1 MSDSRA
7 VRFCRFVY
15 VVAAASLTVLSLPAS
30 ADEIDD
36 KVIDRG
42 FRPHSRYA
50 STFLNSVDTAT
61 IAVHLTVVRKADK
74 TSHSSASQKQIIA
87 LIRENKIAAAAAG
100 SGRVDLGRL
109 EATSQWDLFL
119 NDMQRIAETL
129 KGQVSAADY
138 HLFMELV
145 WPVDGQP
152 IFGIHC
158 YVFDRQGR
166 NAFSFLLN
174 SHHQLFAD
182 AKLITRGTSEAARDR
197 LVKRAT
203 AVGMTAFEAQVDQAR
218 KSPPRAADAG
228 SKRGEAGVFDDFE
241 SGLRSGKDEFGI
253 PIGFVTFTDGSSAIS
268 ISTTTTH
275 PPLSDK
281 AAGKNVLKLDF
292 DVTGWAG
299 FLHIFENDTVDQWTS
314 YDWTDFNQFSFWLY
328 GRNSGNSLFV
338 HILDNRKPS
347 STVDDAERYGYD
359 FITDDFSGWK
369 QVIIRFADLRRKEV
383 GNGAPVDGLGL
394 SEVHGWAFG
403 TTNTGGPITYYLDNF
418 ELRNAP
424 ASSADYTI
432 NELPMYGHLQKTAD
446 QKRSDKRYIKEMTE
460 SGRSREA
467 AADSVARVG
476 WNMYYQGYWSAAI
489 KRFNQAWLL
498 DPKNQLALWGFAAIS
513 IDRGHIEEAIR
524 YFRMAIENGPED
536 PSLQR
541 DYENALKMSKH

>member
-1 MSDSRA
+1 
-7 VRFCRFVY
+7 VRYLFGFLCFC
-15 VVAAASLTVLSLPAS
+15 ALGAVLSLPALAHES
-30 ADEIDD
+30 DD
-36 KVIDRG
+36 KLGDPG
-42 FRPHSRYA
+42 FRPYSEYTSA
-50 STFLNSVDTAT
+50 FLNAVDTAT
-61 IAVHLTVVRKADK
+61 IAVYPTIVRKADR
-74 TSHSSASQKQIIA
+74 TSHSFPSQKQIIA
-87 LIRENKIAAAAAG
+87 LIRENEIAAAAAG

-129 KGQVSAADY
+129 KGQTSAADY

-145 WPVDGQP
+145 WPVNGQP

-158 YVFDRQGR
+158 YVFDRQGQ

-182 AKLITRGTSEAARDR
+182 AKLSARGTSEAARDR
-197 LVKRAT
+197 LVKKAT

-228 SKRGEAGVFDDFE
+228 STRVEAGVFDDFE

-275 PPLSDK
+275 PPGADK
-281 AAGKNVLKLDF
+281 AAGKNALKLDF

-299 FLHIFENDTVDQWTS
+299 FLHIFENDTVDQWTT
-314 YDWTDFNQFSFWLY
+314 YDWTDFNQFSLWLY

-359 FITDDFSGWK
+359 FTDDFSGWK
-369 QVIIRFADLRRKEV
+369 QVIVRFDDLRRKEV

-403 TTNTGGPITYYLDNF
+403 TTNTGGPITYYLDSF
-418 ELRNAP
+418 ELRSAP
-424 ASSADYTI
+424 ACSADYPI
-432 NELPMYGHLQKTAD
+432 NELPMYAHIHKTAD
-446 QKRSDKRYIKEMTE
+446 QKRADKRYIKQMTE
-460 SGRSREA
+460 GGRSREA
-467 AADSVARVG
+467 AADYAARVG
-476 WNMYYQGYWSAAI
+476 WNMFYRGDCSTAI

-498 DPKNQLALWGFAAIS
+498 DPKNQLALWGFAVIS
-513 IDRGHIEEAIR
+513 IDRGQIEEAIR
-524 YFRMAIENGPED
+524 YYRMAIENGPEN

-541 DYENALKMSKH
+541 DYENALKILEH

>member
-1 MSDSRA
+1 MRYLFGFLCVCA
-7 VRFCRFVY
+7 LGV
-15 VVAAASLTVLSLPAS
+15 VLSLPALAHES
-30 ADEIDD
+30 DD
-36 KVIDRG
+36 KLGDPG
-42 FRPHSRYA
+42 FRPYSEYTSA
-50 STFLNSVDTAT
+50 FLSAVDTTT
-61 IAVHLTVVRKADK
+61 IAVYPTIVRKADG
-74 TSHSSASQKQIIA
+74 TSHSVESQKQIVA
-87 LIRENKIAAAAAG
+87 LIRQKEMAAPVAG
-100 SGRVDLGRL
+100 SSRVDLGRL
-109 EATSQWDLFL
+109 EPSSQWDLFL
-119 NDMQRIAETL
+119 HDMQRIGETL
-129 KGQVSAADY
+129 KGQGSDADY

-145 WPVDGQP
+145 WPVSGGP

-158 YVFDRQGR
+158 YVFDQQGQ
-166 NAFSFLLN
+166 NAFSFLVN
-174 SHHQLFAD
+174 SHHELFAD
-182 AKLITRGTSEAARDR
+182 ARLIARGTSQAARDR
-197 LVKRAT
+197 LVKKAT
-203 AVGMTAFEAQVDQAR
+203 DVGVTAFEAQVEQAR
-218 KSPPRAADAG
+218 KSLPRAADT
-228 SKRGEAGVFDDFE
+228 SSTRVEAGVFDDFE
-241 SGLRSGKDEFGI
+241 SGLPSGKDKFGI
-253 PIGFVTFTDGSSAIS
+253 PIGFVTFADGSSAIS

-281 AAGKNVLKLDF
+281 AAGKNALKLDF

-424 ASSADYTI
+424 GCSADYPI
-432 NELPMYGHLQKTAD
+432 DELPMYGHIQKTAD
-446 QKRSDKRYIKEMTE
+446 QKRADTRYIKYMTE
-460 SGRSREA
+460 GGRNREA
-467 AADSVARVG
+467 AADSAARVG
-476 WNMYYQGYWSAAI
+476 WNMFYRGDCSTAI

-498 DPKNQLALWGFAAIS
+498 DPKNQLALWGFAVIS
-513 IDRGHIEEAIR
+513 IDRAEIEEAIR
-524 YFRMAIENGPED
+524 YYRMALESGPED
-536 PSLQR
+536 PSLRR
-541 DYENALKMSKH
+541 DYENTLKRLEH

>member
-7 VRFCRFVY
+7 VRFRRFVY
-15 VVAAASLTVLSLPAS
+15 VVAAASLTVLSLPAL
-30 ADEIDD
+30 AHGNDD
-36 KVIDRG
+36 KVIDPG

-50 STFLNSVDTAT
+50 STFLNTLDTAT
-61 IAVHLTVVRKADK
+61 IAVHPTVVRKADR

-87 LIRENKIAAAAAG
+87 LIRKHEMAAAAAG

-145 WPVDGQP
+145 WPVNGQP

-158 YVFDRQGR
+158 YVFDRQGQ

-182 AKLITRGTSEAARDR
+182 AELIARSASEAARDR
-197 LVKRAT
+197 LVKKAT

-228 SKRGEAGVFDDFE
+228 STRGEAGVFDDFE
-241 SGLRSGKDEFGI
+241 SGLPSGKDEFGI
-253 PIGFVTFTDGSSAIS
+253 PIGFVTFTDGSSAIG

-275 PPLSDK
+275 PPLSDQ
-281 AAGKNVLKLDF
+281 AAGKSALKLDF
-292 DVTGWAG
+292 DVTGWAA
-299 FLHIFENDTVDQWTS
+299 FAHIFENDTADQWTS
-314 YDWTDFNQFSFWLY
+314 YDWTGFNEFSFWLY

-338 HILDNRKPS
+338 DILDNRKPS
-347 STVDDAERYGYD
+347 STVDDAERYGYV
-359 FITDDFSGWK
+359 FTDDFSGWK
-369 QVIIRFADLRRKEV
+369 QVNIRFADMRRKKG
-383 GNGAPVDGLGL
+383 GNGPPVDGLGL

-424 ASSADYTI
+424 ACSADYPI
-432 NELPMYGHLQKTAD
+432 NELPMYGHIQKTAD
-446 QKRSDKRYIKEMTE
+446 QKRVDTRYIKEMTTG
-460 SGRSREA
+460 GRSREA
-467 AADSVARVG
+467 AAVVAARLG
-476 WNMYYQGYWSAAI
+476 WHIFYQGDCSTAI

-498 DPKNQLALWGFAAIS
+498 DPKNQLALWGFAVIS
-513 IDRGHIEEAIR
+513 IDRAQIEEAIR
-524 YFRMAIENGPED
+524 YYRMAIESGPED
-536 PSLQR
+536 PSLRR
-541 DYENALKMSKH
+541 DYENALKMLEH